1 MVSPVK
7 TAVKDIRRL
16 REITAVLTKHGFH
29 AIVRKIGL
37 GGGGD
42 EEETRGLLGMDADGA
57 LVEAEESWLGEDQD
71 SAAARFRN
79 VLEDLGPTFIKLGQ
93 IMSTRPDIMPPAF
106 MTELKR
112 LQDRVPPMPI
122 DEVYT
127 QVESALGRPV
137 VESFSFFDE
146 RPLGAAS
153 IGQVHR
159 ARTMEGK
166 ECVVK
171 VQRLGIANK
180 IQTDLDILYYLARL
194 LEATIEEVEL
204 YSPTAIVKEFSHAIV
219 AELDFRKE
227 AKNAQ
232 EFAKN
237 FKDVPDV
244 RAPVIFDEL
253 TSAQVMTMEF
263 IDARRLSD
271 VEPDSE
277 QAKAVLKRL
286 LDAVVKMV
294 LFDGFFHGDPHP
306 GNILVGEAG
315 ELIFIDFGL
324 VGRMSAAQQDE
335 VVNLIITVLSG
346 DVDGIARTLLRMGR
360 PVGRVNLRAFKAD
373 VVRIRDAYLL
383 SNLADINVSQF
394 VQEVMD
400 AAQQHRIRLNPTYA
414 VLTKTAMT
422 IEGIMRF
429 LEPDLDVIAVAG
441 PYVKM
446 LAARRFSAR
455 KIGASALRT
464 SMALSG
470 FLTQL
475 PDQMDQVLMDL
486 EGGNLTISMRNDE
499 LESLGQ
505 HLNTLGTRIFL
516 GIIASGLAVSAAIM
530 LQSHDYVIHGVSVR
544 LLVGLLCAANATIL
558 FWWSLGWHIFGGKSS
573 IKLRLSPLMRLLRRD

>member
-29 AIVRKIGL
+29 AVVRKIGL
-37 GGGGD
+37 GGGVEV
-42 EEETRGLLGMDADGA
+42 EEGRLLEMDADGA
-57 LVEAEESWLGEDQD
+57 LVEADESWLGEDHS

-93 IMSTRPDIMPPAF
+93 VMSTRPDIMPPEF
-106 MTELKR
+106 MAELKR
-112 LQDRVPPMPI
+112 LQDRVPPMPL

-127 QVESALGRPV
+127 QIEQSLGKPV
-137 VESFSFFDE
+137 SEAFAFFDE

-159 ARTMEGK
+159 ARTLEGR

-171 VQRLGIANK
+171 VQRLGIGAK

-204 YSPTAIVKEFSHAIV
+204 YSPTAIVKEFSHALV

-232 EFAKN
+232 EFARN
-237 FKDVPDV
+237 FKDVGDV
-244 RAPVIFDEL
+244 RAPFIFEEL
-253 TSAQVMTMEF
+253 TTAQVMTMEF
-263 IDARRLSD
+263 VDARRLSD
-271 VEPDSE
+271 IVPDSDE
-277 QAKAVLKRL
+277 AHAVLKRL

-306 GNILVGEAG
+306 GNILVDDKGH
-315 ELIFIDFGL
+315 LIFIDFGL
-324 VGRMSAAQQDE
+324 IGRMSAAQQDE
-335 VVNLIITVLSG
+335 VINLIITVLSG

-414 VLTKTAMT
+414 VLTKAAMT

-429 LEPDLDVIAVAG
+429 LEPALDVIAVAS

-486 EGGNLTISMRNDE
+486 EGGNLTISVKNDE

-505 HLNTLGTRIFL
+505 HLNTLGTRLFL

-530 LQSHDYVIHGVSVR
+530 LQSHDYVIYGVSVR
-544 LLVGLLCAANATIL
+544 LLVGLVCAANATIL
-558 FWWSLGWHIFGGKSS
+558 FWWSLGWHIVGGKSS

>member
-37 GGGGD
+37 GGGAD

-57 LVEAEESWLGEDQD
+57 LVEAEESWLGEDQG

-137 VESFSFFDE
+137 AESFSFFDE

-237 FKDVPDV
+237 FKDVPNV
-244 RAPVIFDEL
+244 RAPEIFDEL

-441 PYVKM
+441 PYVKT

-530 LQSHDYVIHGVSVR
+530 LQSHDYVIYGVSVR

>member
-1 MVSPVK
+1 MESPVK

-29 AIVRKIGL
+29 AVVRKIGL
-37 GGGGD
+37 GGGD
-42 EEETRGLLGMDADGA
+42 AEIADRPLLEMDADGA
-57 LVEAEESWLGEDQD
+57 LVEVEESWLGDDQD

-93 IMSTRPDIMPPAF
+93 VMSTRPDIMPPAF
-106 MTELKR
+106 MNELKR

-122 DEVYT
+122 EEVHT
-127 QVESALGRPV
+127 QIEQALGMPAS
-137 VESFSFFDE
+137 EAFAFFDD
-146 RPLGAAS
+146 RPIGAAS

-159 ARTMEGK
+159 ARTLEGQ

-171 VQRLGIANK
+171 VQRLGIGAK

-204 YSPTAIVKEFSHAIV
+204 YSPTAIVKEFSHALV

-232 EFAKN
+232 EFARN

-244 RAPVIFDEL
+244 SAPTIFEEL
-253 TSAQVMTMEF
+253 TTAQIMTMEF
-263 IDARRLSD
+263 IDAQRLSD
-271 VEPDSE
+271 IEPDSE
-277 QAKAVLKRL
+277 RAKQVLKRL
-286 LDAVVKMV
+286 LDSVVKMV

-306 GNILVGEAG
+306 GNILVGDAG

-324 VGRMSAAQQDE
+324 VGRMSSAQQDE

-422 IEGIMRF
+422 IEGIMRA
-429 LEPDLDVIAVAG
+429 LEPDLDVLAVAA
-441 PYVKM
+441 PYVKT
-446 LAARRFSAR
+446 LAARRFSAK

-486 EGGNLTISMRNDE
+486 EGGNLTIAVRNDE

-505 HLNTLGTRIFL
+505 HLNTLGTRLFL
-516 GIIASGLAVSAAIM
+516 GIIASGLAVSAAI
-530 LQSHDYVIHGVSVR
+530 LIQSHDYVFRGVSLR
-544 LLVGLLCAANATIL
+544 LMVGLLCAVNATVL

-573 IKLRLSPLMRLLRRD
+573 IKLRLGPLMRLLRRD

>member
-1 MVSPVK
+1 
-7 TAVKDIRRL
+7 
-16 REITAVLTKHGFH
+16 
-29 AIVRKIGL
+29 
-37 GGGGD
+37 
-42 EEETRGLLGMDADGA
+42 
-57 LVEAEESWLGEDQD
+57 
-71 SAAARFRN
+71 
-79 VLEDLGPTFIKLGQ
+79 
-93 IMSTRPDIMPPAF
+93 
-106 MTELKR
+106 
-112 LQDRVPPMPI
+112 
-122 DEVYT
+122 
-127 QVESALGRPV
+127 
-137 VESFSFFDE
+137 
-146 RPLGAAS
+146 
-153 IGQVHR
+153 
-159 ARTMEGK
+159 
-166 ECVVK
+166 
-171 VQRLGIANK
+171 
-180 IQTDLDILYYLARL
+180 
-194 LEATIEEVEL
+194 
-204 YSPTAIVKEFSHAIV
+204 
-219 AELDFRKE
+219 
-227 AKNAQ
+227 
-232 EFAKN
+232 
-237 FKDVPDV
+237 
-244 RAPVIFDEL
+244 
-253 TSAQVMTMEF
+253 
-263 IDARRLSD
+263 
-271 VEPDSE
+271 
-277 QAKAVLKRL
+277 
-286 LDAVVKMV
+286 
-294 LFDGFFHGDPHP
+294 
-306 GNILVGEAG
+306 
-315 ELIFIDFGL
+315 
-324 VGRMSAAQQDE
+324 
-335 VVNLIITVLSG
+335 
-346 DVDGIARTLLRMGR
+346 VDGIARTLLRMGR
-360 PVGRVNLRAFKAD
+360 PVGRVSLRAFKAD

>member
-37 GGGGD
+37 GGGAD

-137 VESFSFFDE
+137 AESFSFFDE

-237 FKDVPDV
+237 FKDVPNV
-244 RAPVIFDEL
+244 RAPEIFDEL

-441 PYVKM
+441 PYVKT

-530 LQSHDYVIHGVSVR
+530 LQSHDYVIYGVSVR